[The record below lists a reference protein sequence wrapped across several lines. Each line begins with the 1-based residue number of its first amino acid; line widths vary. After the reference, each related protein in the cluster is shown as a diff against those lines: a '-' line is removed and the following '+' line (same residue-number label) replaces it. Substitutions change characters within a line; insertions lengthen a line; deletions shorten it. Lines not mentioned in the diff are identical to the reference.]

1 MKRAKCPC
9 CGAEVRSNEKTEAW
23 ARRWRC
29 EPCGAPGTVSYD
41 SQRCQARGA
50 SGAAALEGA
59 GSFTCLP
66 STSCART
73 CYARP
78 AGGRS
83 TVRSRA
89 RSGRTSGWA
98 ARTPR
103 TRLRLGR
110 PFLPCRPMTI
120 STRSTGPAR
129 HHPSAGATGPYGGAE
144 SQKSIPFGYTEKHAL
159 CSIRLHYADVYY
171 WMSFT

>member
-9 CGAEVRSNEKTEAW
+9 CGAEDVGAEMALRAVRGTWDRFVGLTTSPGS
-23 ARRWRC
+23 RISRC
-29 EPCGAPGTVSYD
+29 GCS
-41 SQRCQARGA
+41 R
-50 SGAAALEGA
+50 GA
-59 GSFTCLP
+59 GSFTRLP
-66 STSCART
+66 STSCIRT
-73 CYARP
+73 CSVRP

-103 TRLRLGR
+103 TRLRLGS
-110 PFLPCRPMTI
+110 PFFPCRPTTI

-144 SQKSIPFGYTEKHAL
+144 PQRYVSPLATLKSTL
-159 CSIRLHYADVYY
+159 CVL
-171 WMSFT
+171 